1 MELACILIINFGVN
15 ILHAR
20 FIRCYFKGRKL
31 NIFKRQNDVFTQHFF
46 KKALEFVTF
55 VVQCE
60 NAIKQ

>member
-55 VVQCE
+55 VV
-60 NAIKQ
+60 